1 MNRLEFLKSSL
12 DVCQKTIKEFSGMKM
27 NKDENLQ
34 YTRCCNV
41 MLELMKKY
49 GAAAKEQK
57 KPQAKAS

>member
-1 MNRLEFLKSSL
+1 
-12 DVCQKTIKEFSGMKM
+12 MKM
-27 NKDENLQ
+27 NKDESLQ